1 MGGSPPLWGSLL
13 ASCDAIRCNADTP
26 RCDQTGTSCG
36 RSSAGQ
42 SSPCAGTSWQ
52 GQVSLKKAQPG
63 PFPRP
68 HRKRTWDFAWDH
80 FRFLS
85 SGLPR
90 RSNKPAHKPAISQ
103 SAAVRAI
110 FQPIS
115 GVQGLRMRGVSSR
128 QGAGLWRHPGARG
141 CSEIV
146 GGWLPT
152 DFWKFCGGV
161 IFIFLCGNQALSGLF
176 LVWRYV
182 AGEEWEWMGRMWCR
196 A

>member
-1 MGGSPPLWGSLL
+1 MGGSPLLWGSLL

-42 SSPCAGTSWQ
+42 SSPCAGTSLPSH
-52 GQVSLKKAQPG
+52 VSLKKAQPG

-68 HRKRTWDFAWDH
+68 HWKCTWDFTWDH

-85 SGLPR
+85 AGLPI
-90 RSNKPAHKPAISQ
+90 RSNKPALSQ
-103 SAAVRAI
+103 SAAVRTI
-110 FQPIS
+110 FQPNS
-115 GVQGLRMRGVSSR
+115 GVQRLRMRGVSSR

-141 CSEIV
+141 CSETV

-152 DFWKFCGGV
+152 VFGKFLGGDSYFSVWKAGALGSFLGSGDVWLERSGIGWAGCGVGPS
-161 IFIFLCGNQALSGLF
+161 L
-176 LVWRYV
+176 
-182 AGEEWEWMGRMWCR
+182 R